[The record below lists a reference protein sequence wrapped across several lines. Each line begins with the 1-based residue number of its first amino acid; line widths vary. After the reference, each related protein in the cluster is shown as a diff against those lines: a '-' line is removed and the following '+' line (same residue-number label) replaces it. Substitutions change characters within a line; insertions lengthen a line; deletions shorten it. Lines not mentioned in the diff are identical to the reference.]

1 MSSSSSP
8 PTIILGQQCAIGTPP
23 PPPPPPP
30 PSMSPPAEV
39 PSEPSPSDDAGA
51 GQPDRSARQQQ
62 AQFATQAGDV
72 DIFVIE
78 PETVVGL
85 MCHSLEMIMRMTGQ
99 TPPGSSPES
108 AVAPNLR
115 DQQKSPETV
124 AGQPGDVQAQTVPTS
139 APDVGSTPET
149 EAAGVGAGA
158 GAGVENNPR
167 RPSIDSG
174 QPIGDEQDRL
184 VSGVFSGSAEPPFGI
199 EKYFLHAYEHCPVS
213 PAAVMATSYYMHR
226 LVVAEQR
233 VVLTGRNVHRLLLGA
248 VIVAAKAYDDKY
260 PRLRILSRAGGVSIS
275 EMRRLLLGFCY
286 LLDFDLWVSAET
298 LTRHVR
304 WLRKMAR
311 PSG

>member
-1 MSSSSSP
+1 MGSPSSA
-8 PTIILGQQCAIGTPP
+8 PTIVLGQPCAIDTP
-23 PPPPPPP
+23 
-30 PSMSPPAEV
+30 PPAEV
-39 PSEPSPSDDAGA
+39 PSEPGPSDDAGA
-51 GQPDRSARQQQ
+51 GRPDGSALQHQ

-72 DIFVIE
+72 DIFAIE
-78 PETVVGL
+78 PEAVVGL

-108 AVAPNLR
+108 STAPNPR
-115 DQQKSPETV
+115 EQQPSPAAV
-124 AGQPGDVQAQTVPTS
+124 AGQSGDVPAQTVPTS
-139 APDVGSTPET
+139 APDVGSTSEA
-149 EAAGVGAGA
+149 EAAGAG
-158 GAGVENNPR
+158 GENKPR
-167 RPSIDSG
+167 RTSIDGGAPTSD
-174 QPIGDEQDRL
+174 QQDRL
-184 VSGVFSGSAEPPFGI
+184 VSGVFSGSAAPPFGI

-260 PRLRILSRAGGVSIS
+260 PRLRILSRAGGVSMS

-286 LLDFDLWVSAET
+286 LLDFDLWASAET

-304 WLRKMAR
+304 WLRKTAR